1 MVVITMEDITKT
13 LITIPTMIP
22 TNLPHIILAQVI
34 ITTDKEVTPIII
46 IMVLELMIAV
56 LVWLELAVRAVY

>member
-13 LITIPTMIP
+13 LITILTMIP

-34 ITTDKEVTPIII
+34 ITTDKE
-46 IMVLELMIAV
+46 LMIAV